1 MATRMHLNAHANA
14 LTYIK
19 LNSARY
25 GAEKHRTIRFRSSE
39 PGWLS
44 TARASFR
51 NDERRCRPS
60 RRVTAE
66 QHTALTDI
74 THHLGLALASWLALA
89 RAMHR
94 CPGFPR
100 AMHPCDF
107 EENRAAGNN
116 FHNFYLWFSR
126 RQANN
131 SKGPPIRKC
140 RGRSCVVVM
149 RGANVIRGIFERFPD
164 EIPTSTKIFCTS
176 QRNKYKFSIFFHV
189 GSGGVFERF
198 SSLG

>member
-1 MATRMHLNAHANA
+1 MHATWEPFATVQLVPWYIGLERARMATRMHLNAHVNA

-19 LNSARY
+19 LLLDMALRS
-25 GAEKHRTIRFRSSE
+25 TVQRFRSSE
-39 PGWLS
+39 PRWLS

-51 NDERRCRPS
+51 TDERRCRPS
-60 RRVTAE
+60 GRVTAE

-74 THHLGLALASWLALA
+74 TRHLGLALASWLALA

-100 AMHPCDF
+100 ATHPCDF

-116 FHNFYLWFSR
+116 SQNFNLWFSR

-140 RGRSCVVVM
+140 RGRSCGGSST
-149 RGANVIRGIFERFPD
+149 RGTD
-164 EIPTSTKIFCTS
+164 
-176 QRNKYKFSIFFHV
+176 QDNKHT
-189 GSGGVFERF
+189 
-198 SSLG
+198 